1 MFEWNEVI
9 IEDIPYF
16 VFGLQSLLF
25 HYLEVLQKN
34 VRKLKVGL
42 FKWCSPQ
49 AREIWRDHSGG
60 VIPIF
65 VPIPSMLLWTVYFL
79 FNLCASSTVRKCF
92 SDRESTLHLVKSV
105 FWGEYLCLLE
115 NCCSWDA
122 VRRQAGVGESS
133 ALLSAGNLLLCG
145 AL

>member
-49 AREIWRDHSGG
+49 AREIRRDHSGG

-65 VPIPSMLLWTVYFL
+65 VPIPST
-79 FNLCASSTVRKCF
+79 
-92 SDRESTLHLVKSV
+92 DSV
-105 FWGEYLCLLE
+105 FPLEPVCILHSSEMLFRQSQLCTWSRVCFWGSIC
-115 NCCSWDA
+115 A
-122 VRRQAGVGESS
+122 F
-133 ALLSAGNLLLCG
+133 
-145 AL
+145 